1 MGEIGQAEGWLVLA
15 QVQSVMP
22 QHFTTL
28 MCQEHIS
35 FWMLWHELLSPTAEF
50 LPHIASIPYGII
62 SLTTQQPFTGY
73 CCAAGSGH
81 TGWRKLHIHM
91 HDELL
96 MRQGSEKTISP
107 QRHSPFFFSSH
118 SAALSLFPFP
128 SIPRG
133 MEILT
138 RTNFYCIGRQ
148 SASKWWKPV
157 HDLS

>member
-22 QHFTTL
+22 QLHRSHVSRAHLLLNVVTWVAVTYGRVL
-28 MCQEHIS
+28 ASYCTNS
-35 FWMLWHELLSPTAEF
+35 LWNR
-50 LPHIASIPYGII
+50 LPNHIAAIYWLLLRSW
-62 SLTTQQPFTGY
+62 LWTHWLEET
-73 CCAAGSGH
+73 AH
-81 TGWRKLHIHM
+81 HM